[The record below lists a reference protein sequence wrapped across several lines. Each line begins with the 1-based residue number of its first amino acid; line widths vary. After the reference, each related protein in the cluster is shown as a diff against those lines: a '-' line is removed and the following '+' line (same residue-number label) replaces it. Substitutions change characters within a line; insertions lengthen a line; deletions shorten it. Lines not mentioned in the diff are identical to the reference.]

1 MASVTSQTALP
12 DGGGVLSYANVTQLN
27 ANITTQNTN
36 NTNLNA
42 GIALCATTPVDS
54 SQLSPLTIQYVST
67 TYTLAQ
73 LLATNS
79 VPRTLVAAQ
88 GSGTLIE
95 VVSLTL
101 CLTRGSAA
109 FVGGGACAAYLG
121 TDGTGVL
128 ASATIAATVFTSF
141 AASQSIM
148 VAGALAVN
156 VNSAIL
162 NKALVFAN
170 PTADFTSGTGGSGFV
185 KLAYRV
191 HTGLV

>member
-1 MASVTSQTALP
+1 MASLTAPTALP
-12 DGGGVLSYANVTQLN
+12 DGGGVFSQANLNQLN
-27 ANITTQNTN
+27 ANIASGAVNLTN
-36 NTNLNA
+36 INA
-42 GIALCATTPVDS
+42 ALAAAATTPVPS
-54 SQLSPLTIQYVST
+54 SQLDPTTIQYVST

-73 LLATNS
+73 LLATNT

-88 GSGTLIE
+88 GAGTLIE
-95 VVSLTL
+95 VVSLVL

-121 TDGTGVL
+121 TDATGVL
-128 ASATIAATVFTSF
+128 ASATIAATVFTTF
-141 AASQSIM
+141 AASQSIL

-156 VNSAIL
+156 ANSTIL

-170 PTADFTSGTGGSGFV
+170 PTADFTSGTGATGVV

-191 HTGLV
+191 HTGLT